1 MRKST
6 REVKKP
12 EIFRFD
18 ERPQKSRDVDNDDDN
33 ASPET
38 DEEEDLFH
46 EKSNFIAKNHTT
58 KSTAAS
64 KRSTTKA
71 SIASS
76 SSSSSVPT
84 SLFGGSVDFFHY
96 LTIADLKK
104 GDISYLFMILPPD
117 KYLDRKFH
125 PVFD

>member
-12 EIFRFD
+12 EIFRFE
-18 ERPQKSRDVDNDDDN
+18 ERPHKSRDVDNDDDN

-46 EKSNFIAKNHTT
+46 EKSNFIAKNQST

-64 KRSTTKA
+64 KRSTTKT

-84 SLFGGSVDFFHY
+84 SLFGGSVDCLHY
-96 LTIADLKK
+96 LTIVDLKK
-104 GDISYLFMILPPD
+104 GDLSYLFMILPPD
-117 KYLDRKFH
+117 KYTGQKISYSI
-125 PVFD
+125 